1 MLLCLVRLVSCSACS
16 KSLSNCRT
24 LPRCIHLP
32 WSAAL
37 TETTIFVMINS
48 KWKYTIVCCKFKAWL
63 VRWIFLL
70 QPFQQV
76 EQAFLETVYAF
87 LCIIYGFA
95 DVVLRGLL
103 TVLDRIGICEGSFSG
118 FYGSFGE

>member
-1 MLLCLVRLVSCSACS
+1 MEIYYCLLQIQSMACS
-16 KSLSNCRT
+16 
-24 LPRCIHLP
+24 
-32 WSAAL
+32 
-37 TETTIFVMINS
+37 VD
-48 KWKYTIVCCKFKAWL
+48 
-63 VRWIFLL
+63 FLL

-87 LCIIYGFA
+87 LYIIYGFA